1 MKKKKASKGAVKAP
15 APPELQFPAKLQCLF
30 VPARYKVLYGGRGGA
45 KSWGIARALVL
56 IAASSKKR
64 ILCAREVQNTMRDSV
79 HKLLKDQIEALG
91 LLPWFTITEN
101 SIRSSAGSEFIF
113 KGLRF
118 DVQGVKSTEGID
130 ICWVEEAQTVS
141 QTSWDVLIPTVR
153 SDDSEVWISFN
164 PHEDGDPT
172 YQRFV
177 ANPPPDA
184 VVVEI
189 NYDDNPW
196 FPGVLR
202 REMEYC
208 RSVDFDAY
216 MHIWRGKPRKISAA
230 AIFADKVLVEAFPDD
245 LWEQAERLFYGADFG
260 FSTDPST
267 LIRFFILGNTL
278 HISHE
283 AYGVGVELDD
293 MPAFYDAVPGSRQW
307 PIGAD
312 CARPETISYLARQGF
327 RIHAAE
333 KWPGSVEDGIT
344 HIRRFEKIII
354 HERCKHMADEA
365 SLYSYK
371 VDAKTNQVLPLVV
384 DKHNHCWDAI
394 RYGLDGYIQRA
405 GEDKTWEKLAKW

>member
-1 MKKKKASKGAVKAP
+1 MSGIDF
-15 APPELQFPAKLQCLF
+15 PEKLQCLF
-30 VPARYKVLYGGRGGA
+30 RPARYKVFYGGRGGA

-79 HKLLKDQIEALG
+79 HRLLKDQIEALG

-216 MHIWRGKPRKISAA
+216 MHIWRGRPRKISQA

-245 LWEQAERLFYGADFG
+245 LWEQADRLFYGADFG
-260 FSTDPST
+260 FATDPST
-267 LIRFFILGNTL
+267 LIRFFILGRKL

-283 AYGVGVELDD
+283 AYGVGVELDH
-293 MPAFYDAVPGSRQW
+293 MPEFYDGVPGAREW
-307 PIGAD
+307 PIMAD
-312 CARPETISYLARQGF
+312 CARPETISYIRRQGF
-327 RIHAAE
+327 NIEAAE
-333 KWPGSVEDGIT
+333 KWPGCVEDGIA
-344 HIRRFEKIII
+344 HIRGFEQIVI
-354 HERCKHMADEA
+354 HERCKHMIDEA
-365 SLYSYK
+365 NMYSYK
-371 VDAKTNQVLPLVV
+371 VDAKTNQVLPVVV
-384 DKHNHCWDAI
+384 DKHNHCWDAV
-394 RYGLDGYIQRA
+394 RYGLDGYIQRR
-405 GEDKTWEKLAKW
+405 GNLDTWKRLGG

>member
-1 MKKKKASKGAVKAP
+1 MSGIDF
-15 APPELQFPAKLQCLF
+15 PEKLQCLF
-30 VPARYKVLYGGRGGA
+30 RPARYKVFYGGRGGA

-79 HKLLKDQIEALG
+79 HRLLKDQIEALG

-184 VVVEI
+184 VVVEV

-216 MHIWRGKPRKISAA
+216 MHIWRGRPRKISQA

-245 LWEQAERLFYGADFG
+245 LWEQADRLFYGADFG
-260 FSTDPST
+260 FATDPST
-267 LIRFFILGNTL
+267 LIRFFILGRKL

-283 AYGVGVELDD
+283 AYGVGVELDH
-293 MPAFYDAVPGSRQW
+293 MPEFYDGVPGAREW
-307 PIGAD
+307 PIMAD
-312 CARPETISYLARQGF
+312 CARPETISYIRRQGF
-327 RIHAAE
+327 NIEAAE
-333 KWPGSVEDGIT
+333 KWPGCVEDGIA
-344 HIRRFEKIII
+344 HIRGFEQIVI
-354 HERCKHMADEA
+354 HERCKHMIDEA
-365 SLYSYK
+365 NMYSYK
-371 VDAKTNQVLPLVV
+371 VDAKTNQVLPVVV
-384 DKHNHCWDAI
+384 DKHNHCWDAV
-394 RYGLDGYIQRA
+394 RYGLDGYIQRR
-405 GEDKTWEKLAKW
+405 GNLDTWKRLGG

>member
-1 MKKKKASKGAVKAP
+1 MSGIDF
-15 APPELQFPAKLQCLF
+15 PEKLQRLF
-30 VPARYKVLYGGRGGA
+30 RPARYKVFYGGRGGA

-56 IAASSKKR
+56 IAASSKKT
-64 ILCAREVQNTMRDSV
+64 IVCAREVQNTMRDSV
-79 HKLLKDQIEALG
+79 HKLLRNQIEALG
-91 LLPWFTITEN
+91 LSPWFKITEN
-101 SIRSSAGSEFIF
+101 SIRSSAGSEFVF
-113 KGLRF
+113 KGLRV
-118 DVQGVKSTEGID
+118 DGAQGLKSSEAID
-130 ICWVEEAQTVS
+130 ICWIEEAQNVS
-141 QTSWDVLIPTVR
+141 QASWETLIPTIR
-153 SDDSEVWISFN
+153 SDDSEIWISFN
-164 PHEDGDPT
+164 PDEESDPT

-177 ANPPPDA
+177 VKPPPEA

-196 FPGVLR
+196 FPDVLR

-230 AIFADKVLVEAFPDD
+230 AIFADRVVVEAFRDD
-245 LWEQAERLFYGADFG
+245 LWEQADRLFYGADFG

-267 LIRFFILGNTL
+267 LIRFFVLGNNL
-278 HISHE
+278 YISHE

-327 RIHAAE
+327 RIYAAE

-344 HIRRFEKIII
+344 HIRRFEKIVI
-354 HERCKHMADEA
+354 HERCKNMADEA

-384 DKHNHCWDAI
+384 DKHNHCWDAV

-405 GEDKTWEKLAKW
+405 GEDKVWEKLAKW

>member
-1 MKKKKASKGAVKAP
+1 MKKKRASKGAVKAP
-15 APPELQFPAKLQCLF
+15 PGLQFPAKLQCLF
-30 VPARYKVLYGGRGGA
+30 RPARYKVFYGGRGGA

-79 HKLLKDQIEALG
+79 HRLLKDQIEALG

-101 SIRSSAGSEFIF
+101 SIRSSTGSEFIF

-141 QTSWDVLIPTVR
+141 QESWDVLIPTVR
-153 SDDSEVWISFN
+153 SDSSEIWVSFN
-164 PHEDGDPT
+164 PKETNDPT

-177 ANPPPDA
+177 AKPPPDA

-216 MHIWRGKPRKISAA
+216 MHIWRGKPRKISQA

-245 LWEQAERLFYGADFG
+245 LWEQADRLFYGADFG
-260 FSTDPST
+260 FATDPST
-267 LIRFFILGNTL
+267 LIRFFILGRRL
-278 HISHE
+278 YISHE
-283 AYGVGVELDD
+283 AYGVGIELDH
-293 MPAFYDAVPGSRQW
+293 MPEFYDGVPGAREW
-307 PIGAD
+307 PIMAD
-312 CARPETISYLARQGF
+312 CARPETISYIGRQGF
-327 RIHAAE
+327 NIEAAE
-333 KWPGSVEDGIT
+333 KWTGCVEDGIA
-344 HIRRFEKIII
+344 HIRGFEQIVI
-354 HERCKHMADEA
+354 HERCKHMIDEA

-371 VDAKTNQVLPLVV
+371 VDAKTNQVLPVVV
-384 DKHNHCWDAI
+384 DKHNHCWDAV
-394 RYGLDGYIQRA
+394 RYGLDGYIQRR
-405 GEDKTWEKLAKW
+405 GNLDTWKRLGG

>member
-1 MKKKKASKGAVKAP
+1 MKKKRANKSVGATT
-15 APPELQFPAKLQCLF
+15 PELQFPAKLQCLF
-30 VPARYKVLYGGRGGA
+30 RPARYKVFYGGRGGA

-101 SIRSSAGSEFIF
+101 SIRSSTGSEFIF

-141 QTSWDVLIPTVR
+141 QESWDVLIPTVR
-153 SDDSEVWISFN
+153 SDSSEIWVSFN
-164 PHEDGDPT
+164 PKETNDPT

-177 ANPPPDA
+177 VKPPPDA

-216 MHIWRGKPRKISAA
+216 MHIWRGKPRTISKA
-230 AIFADKVLVEAFPDD
+230 AIFADKVIVEAFPDE
-245 LWEQAERLFYGADFG
+245 LWEQADRLFFGADFG
-260 FSTDPST
+260 FATDPST
-267 LIRFFILGNTL
+267 LIRFFILGRRL
-278 HISHE
+278 YISHE
-283 AYGVGVELDD
+283 AYGVGVELDHMAD
-293 MPAFYDAVPGSRQW
+293 FYDAVPGSREW
-307 PIGAD
+307 PIMAD
-312 CARPETISYLARQGF
+312 CSRPETISHIRSRGF
-327 RIHAAE
+327 AIDAAE
-333 KWPGSVEDGIT
+333 KWPGCVEDGIA
-344 HIRRFEKIII
+344 HIRGFEQIVI
-354 HERCKHMADEA
+354 HERCKHMRDEA
-365 SLYSYK
+365 NLYSYK
-371 VDAKTNQVLPLVV
+371 VDAKTNQVLPVVV
-384 DKHNHCWDAI
+384 DKHNHCWDAV
-394 RYGLDGYIQRA
+394 RYGLDGYIQRR
-405 GEDKTWEKLAKW
+405 GNLDTWKRLGG

>member
-1 MKKKKASKGAVKAP
+1 MSGIDF
-15 APPELQFPAKLQCLF
+15 PEKLQCLF
-30 VPARYKVLYGGRGGA
+30 RPARYKVFYGGRGGA

-79 HKLLKDQIEALG
+79 HKLLKDQIETLG
-91 LLPWFTITEN
+91 LMPWFTITEN

-141 QTSWDVLIPTVR
+141 QSSWDVLIPTVR

-164 PHEDGDPT
+164 PHEEADPT

-177 ANPPPDA
+177 LKPPPDA

-189 NYDDNPW
+189 NHDDNPW

-245 LWEQAERLFYGADFG
+245 LWEQADRLFYGADFG

-267 LIRFFILGNTL
+267 LIRFFILGNNL
-278 HISHE
+278 YISHE
-283 AYGVGVELDD
+283 AYGLGIELDD
-293 MPAFYDAVPGSRQW
+293 MPDFYDALPGSRRW

-327 RIHAAE
+327 RIYAAE

-344 HIRRFEKIII
+344 HIRRFEKIVI

-365 SLYSYK
+365 GLYSYK

-384 DKHNHCWDAI
+384 DKHNHCWDAV

-405 GEDKTWEKLAKW
+405 GEDKVWEKLAKW

>member
-1 MKKKKASKGAVKAP
+1 MNGIDF
-15 APPELQFPAKLQCLF
+15 PEKLQCLF
-30 VPARYKVLYGGRGGA
+30 RPARYKVFYGGRGGA
-45 KSWGIARALVL
+45 KSRGIARALVL

-177 ANPPPDA
+177 LNPPPDA

-196 FPGVLR
+196 FPDVLR
-202 REMEYC
+202 REMEHC
-208 RSVDFDAY
+208 RRVDFDAY

-230 AIFADKVLVEAFPDD
+230 AIFADKVLVEAFRDD

-267 LIRFFILGNTL
+267 LIRFFILGRRL
-278 HISHE
+278 YISHE
-283 AYGVGVELDD
+283 AYGVGVELDH
-293 MPAFYDAVPGSRQW
+293 MPEFYDGVPGAREW
-307 PIGAD
+307 PIMAD
-312 CARPETISYLARQGF
+312 CARPETISYIRRQG
-327 RIHAAE
+327 INIEAAE
-333 KWPGSVEDGIT
+333 KWPGCVEDGIA
-344 HIRRFEKIII
+344 HIRGFEQIVI
-354 HERCKHMADEA
+354 HERCKRMIDEA
-365 SLYSYK
+365 NLYSYK
-371 VDAKTNQVLPLVV
+371 VDAKTKQVLPVVV
-384 DKHNHCWDAI
+384 DKHNHCWDAV
-394 RYGLDGYIQRA
+394 RYGLDGYIQRR
-405 GEDKTWEKLAKW
+405 GNLDTWKRLGG

>member
-1 MKKKKASKGAVKAP
+1 MKKKRASKGAVKAP
-15 APPELQFPAKLQCLF
+15 PGLQFPAKLRCLF
-30 VPARYKVLYGGRGGA
+30 RPARYKVLYGGRGGA

-141 QTSWDVLIPTVR
+141 QESWDVLIPTVR
-153 SDDSEVWISFN
+153 SDSSEIWVSFN
-164 PHEDGDPT
+164 PKETNDPT

-177 ANPPPDA
+177 VKPPPDA

-245 LWEQAERLFYGADFG
+245 LWEQADRLFYGADFG

-267 LIRFFILGNTL
+267 LIRFFILGNNL
-278 HISHE
+278 YISHE
-283 AYGVGVELDD
+283 AYGLGIELDD
-293 MPAFYDAVPGSRQW
+293 MPAFYDAVPGSRRW

-312 CARPETISYLARQGF
+312 CSRPETISYLARQGF

-344 HIRRFEKIII
+344 HIRRLEKIII
-354 HERCKHMADEA
+354 HERCRHMADEA

-405 GEDKTWEKLAKW
+405 GEDKVWEKLAKW

>member
-1 MKKKKASKGAVKAP
+1 MKKASKAAGSASATPQKLRF
-15 APPELQFPAKLQCLF
+15 PPKLQCLF
-30 VPARYKVLYGGRGGA
+30 RPARYKVFYGGRGGA

-141 QTSWDVLIPTVR
+141 KDSWDVLIPTVR

-164 PHEDGDPT
+164 PHEEADPT
-172 YQRFV
+172 YQKFV
-177 ANPPPDA
+177 LKPPPDA
-184 VVVEI
+184 TVVEI

-196 FPGVLR
+196 FPDVLR

-230 AIFADKVLVEAFPDD
+230 AIFADKVLVEAFRDD
-245 LWEQAERLFYGADFG
+245 LWEQADRLFYGADFG

-267 LIRFFILGNTL
+267 LIRFFILGNNL
-278 HISHE
+278 YISHE

-293 MPAFYDAVPGSRQW
+293 MPAFYDAVPGARQW

-327 RIHAAE
+327 RIHSAE

-405 GEDKTWEKLAKW
+405 GEDKVWEKLAKW

>member
-1 MKKKKASKGAVKAP
+1 MSGIDF
-15 APPELQFPAKLQCLF
+15 PEKLQCLF
-30 VPARYKVLYGGRGGA
+30 RPARYKVFYGGRGGA

-101 SIRSSAGSEFIF
+101 SIRSRAGSEFIF

-164 PHEDGDPT
+164 PHEEADPT

-216 MHIWRGKPRKISAA
+216 MHIWRGRPRKISQA
-230 AIFADKVLVEAFPDD
+230 AIFADKVLIEAFPDD
-245 LWEQAERLFYGADFG
+245 LWEQADRLFYGADFG
-260 FSTDPST
+260 FATDPST
-267 LIRFFILGNTL
+267 LIRFFILGRRL
-278 HISHE
+278 YISHE
-283 AYGVGVELDD
+283 AYGVGIELDH
-293 MPAFYDAVPGSRQW
+293 MPEFYDGVPGAREW
-307 PIGAD
+307 PIMAD
-312 CARPETISYLARQGF
+312 CARPETISYIRRQG
-327 RIHAAE
+327 INIEAAE
-333 KWPGSVEDGIT
+333 KWPGCVEDGIA
-344 HIRRFEKIII
+344 HIRGFEQIVI
-354 HERCKHMADEA
+354 HERCKHMIDEA
-365 SLYSYK
+365 NLYSHK
-371 VDAKTNQVLPLVV
+371 VDAKTNQVLPVVV
-384 DKHNHCWDAI
+384 DKHNHCWDAV
-394 RYGLDGYIQRA
+394 RYGLDGYIQRR
-405 GEDKTWEKLAKW
+405 GNLDTWKRLGG